1 MEFLGKIH
9 SDFQAIMQNE
19 SWYPRFQG
27 TLEHKE
33 SLIWCSFCQ
42 ERRGHYIASWN
53 IIELS
58 KKSPFSNGKS
68 GKGNKALLFCITFC
82 THLQARNEQI
92 ISVFPTGYDLS
103 FRWCAS
109 GSIRQTSFTFS
120 LALDYIIPSL
130 PKCGSNEKAS
140 RIHWMCIFIIL
151 FKIQY
156 TIIEMW

>member
-9 SDFQAIMQNE
+9 YDFQVKIQNK
-19 SWYPRFQG
+19 SWYPHFQG

-33 SLIWCSFCQ
+33 SLIWCSFSQ
-42 ERRGHYIASWN
+42 ERKGHYIAFWN
-53 IIELS
+53 IIGLS

-68 GKGNKALLFCITFC
+68 EKGKKALIFCIPFC

-92 ISVFPTGYDLS
+92 ISAIPTGYDLS
-103 FRWCAS
+103 FRRCAS
-109 GSIRQTSFTFS
+109 GRVRQTSFTFS

-140 RIHWMCIFIIL
+140 RIH
-151 FKIQY
+151 
-156 TIIEMW
+156 